1 MCETVALAGT
11 VVYCVQ
17 FSDEAHAVPTT
28 LAPEL
33 DRFLTENDARIHDE
47 LFEFLR
53 IPSVSARSEHRQDTM
68 RAAEW
73 LAARMHDVGLTTEVV
88 PTEGHPIVI
97 GEWRKAAKGAPTV
110 LIYGHYDVQPAEP
123 LELWE
128 SPPFEPTVRRGRIYA
143 RGAVDDKGQ
152 LYLHVKAL
160 EAHLRTR
167 NTLPINVI
175 VLAEGEEEV
184 GSPNLASF
192 IESQAKRL
200 ACDAVV
206 ISDSSMFAPGLPSIL
221 SSLRGMTYLQLD
233 VQGPA
238 VDLHSGSYGGAV
250 INPATALARIIATF
264 HDDQYRVAIPG
275 FYDKVREWTRDA
287 RARIQALPFDEARF
301 VEEVGAPALGGE
313 HGYSTLER
321 IWTRPTCEINGLLSG
336 YTGEGAKTVLPA
348 AAMAKV
354 SCRLVPDQEPDE
366 IAALV
371 RAHVERVAPAGVT
384 VTVRALHGGRPW
396 RADLQGPL
404 YDAARRALATA
415 FGREPVIVGEGG
427 SIPVVGD
434 FERILGAP
442 VLLVG
447 FGLPGENAH
456 APNEWMSDENF
467 VKGTRAVASL
477 WDEMR
482 G

>member
-1 MCETVALAGT
+1 M
-11 VVYCVQ
+11 
-17 FSDEAHAVPTT
+17 P

-33 DRFLTENDARIHDE
+33 DRFLTDNDARFHDE

-53 IPSVSARSEHRQDTM
+53 IPSVSARSEHRQDTL

-73 LAARMHDVGLTTEVV
+73 LAARMRDIGLTTEVV
-88 PTEGHPIVI
+88 PTEGHPIVV
-97 GEWRKAAKGAPTV
+97 GEWRKAGDGAPTV

-143 RGAVDDKGQ
+143 RGSVDDKGQ

-167 NTLPINVI
+167 GSLPVNVI

-184 GSPNLASF
+184 GSPNLAAF
-192 IESQAKRL
+192 IETQAKRL

-221 SSLRGMTYLQLD
+221 SSLRGMTYLQID
-233 VQGPA
+233 VQGPG

-250 INPATALARIIATF
+250 INPAAALARIIASF
-264 HDDQYRVAIPG
+264 HDEHYRVAIPG
-275 FYDKVREWTRDA
+275 FYDKVREWSRDA
-287 RARIQALPFDEARF
+287 RERIRALPFDEGKFRD
-301 VEEVGAPALGGE
+301 EVGAPSLGGE
-313 HGYSTLER
+313 EAQSTLER

-348 AAMAKV
+348 TAMAKV
-354 SCRLVPDQEPDE
+354 SCRLVPDQDPEE
-366 IAALV
+366 IATLV
-371 RAHVERVAPAGVT
+371 RAHVERVAPPGVT
-384 VTVRALHGGRPW
+384 VTIRALHGGRPW

-415 FGREPVIVGEGG
+415 FEREPVIVGEGG

-467 VKGTRAVASL
+467 VKGTRAIAAL

-482 G
+482 A